1 MPYTLENGHNRLR
14 CTSVRLAVLSML
26 LAPAASFA
34 QESGGGSVTTLD
46 AVTATAT
53 KTEKS
58 AIEIPAAITVI
69 DRETIERFQP
79 KSLDDAIKTV
89 PGLEMS
95 GGPRDTAEQPN
106 IRGFSGERVVIKTD
120 GVRKNFESGHRG
132 RTFLEPSLLKQV
144 DVLRGPSSVL
154 YGTGAIGGV
163 IAMETVD
170 AKDMLEPGETVG
182 AQVRTGFHTNNSQ
195 KIGSTIVYG
204 TPLDNVDLLASLTR
218 TSSGN
223 YEDGTG
229 LDIPGSDDSILSGLF
244 KAGVGTDDHNLK
256 LSVQTYKN
264 DHTIPAAANT
274 NSTNFAFRVTNEKS
288 ASVAYNFAGFDNL
301 VDLNATA
308 YYSRTD
314 IRELIQTGG
323 NHQTTELDTTGFDLS
338 NTARMGLASWADL
351 ALTGGIEVFKDEE
364 VGTLNGAPRLQFP
377 TADRLNQS
385 VFLQS
390 EFTLF
395 DDLTVTPSA
404 RFDHVELTS
413 AGQPDKEEEKLSK
426 QLAVAYQVTPWL
438 SAFGSYAEAFRAP
451 SLTELF
457 VGGTHFAFNQFVA
470 NPNLRPEFAENKE
483 IGLAMKTDGVFA
495 EHDALRAKVSAFR
508 NDVDDLIELQVVGGA
523 FGTSTNRNVTNARI
537 EGVEF
542 EAGYDSATVFGTLGY
557 AHIRGD
563 DIGTN
568 TPLAS
573 IPEDKLSLTAGY
585 RWTGV
590 GVEAG
595 WRSVYYA
602 GQDRVPVGTQPI
614 GGSKTIHDIFV
625 SWVPDEE
632 DIEGLRLDFG
642 VDNIF
647 DKDYQRFLSGLR
659 ESGRNVKMSASY
671 KF

>member
-1 MPYTLENGHNRLR
+1 MTNTLDIGHKRQR
-14 CTSVRLAVLSML
+14 GVSFRLAVLTMI
-26 LAPAASFA
+26 LAPVTAYA
-34 QESGGGSVTTLD
+34 QDTGAGSVTTLD

-53 KTEKS
+53 KTDKS
-58 AIEIPAAITVI
+58 AIETPAAITVI

-79 KSLDDAIKTV
+79 KSLDDAVKTV

-163 IAMETVD
+163 INMETVD
-170 AKDMLEPGETVG
+170 ADDMLEPGETVG
-182 AQVRTGFHTNNSQ
+182 AQVRTSFHTNNSQ
-195 KIGSTIVYG
+195 KVGSTIVYG
-204 TPLDNVDLLASLTR
+204 TPTDNVDLLASLTR
-218 TSSGN
+218 TSAGN

-229 LDIPGSDDSILSGLF
+229 ADIPGSGDSILAGLF
-244 KAGVGTDDHNLK
+244 KAGLGTDDHNLK
-256 LSVQTYKN
+256 FNVQTYKN

-288 ASVAYNFAGFDNL
+288 ASVAYNFAGLDDL

-314 IRELIQTGG
+314 IRELVLTGG

-364 VGTLNGAPRLQFP
+364 VGTLNGAPRAQFP
-377 TADRLNQS
+377 TADRLNES

-404 RFDHVELTS
+404 RYDSVELTA
-413 AGQPDKEEEKLSK
+413 AGQPDKNEEKLSK
-426 QLAVAYQVTPWL
+426 QLALSYQVTPWL

-483 IGLAMKTDGVFA
+483 IGLALKTDGVFSA
-495 EHDALRAKVSAFR
+495 HDALRAKASVFR

-523 FGTSTNRNVTNARI
+523 FGTSTNQNVTNARI
-537 EGVEF
+537 EGF
-542 EAGYDSATVFGTLGY
+542 EMETGYDSATVFATLGY

-563 DIGTN
+563 DISTN

-573 IPEDKLSLTAGY
+573 IPEDKVSLTAGY
-585 RWTGV
+585 RWTDA

-602 GQDRVPVGTQPI
+602 GQDRVPTGTQAVP
-614 GGSKTIHDIFV
+614 GSKTIHDIFV

-642 VDNIF
+642 IDNVF
-647 DKDYQRFLSGLR
+647 DKDYQRFLSSLR
-659 ESGRNVKMSASY
+659 ESGRNVKFSASY